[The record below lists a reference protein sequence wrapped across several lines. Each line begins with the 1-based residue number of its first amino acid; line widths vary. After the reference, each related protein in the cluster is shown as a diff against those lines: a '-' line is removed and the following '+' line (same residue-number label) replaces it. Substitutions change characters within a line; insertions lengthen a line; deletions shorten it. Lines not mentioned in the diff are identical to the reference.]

1 MLRQFGFSGLSPI
14 LLIGDI
20 MSKTKTPTAQ
30 AVAVAF
36 DATPS
41 SFKDAAYKAVLA
53 GESLNAVARW
63 VNEKCPTFLEDKP
76 AEVKEELKAGFA
88 LRWQELNPAVT
99 YDSLSWV
106 PNEKGNTLVTL
117 DYCLSYSQQAFGQ
130 LKTDQPVLHGI
141 IGPIRTRFSKFVSN
155 KTKDIEREV
164 RRIQNEGKPRERV
177 QAKGFM
183 KKRCKTAQARND
195 EQAVDEVKLRVAIDA
210 FYDKIK

>member
-1 MLRQFGFSGLSPI
+1 
-14 LLIGDI
+14 
-20 MSKTKTPTAQ
+20 MSKTKSPTAQ

-63 VNEKCPTFLEDKP
+63 VNEKCPTFLDDKP

-88 LRWQELNPAVT
+88 LRWQELNPAKT
-99 YDSLSWV
+99 YDSVTWI
-106 PNEKGNTLVTL
+106 PKENGNTLMTL

-130 LKTDQPVLHGI
+130 LKTDQPALHGI
-141 IGPIRTRFSKFVSN
+141 IGPIRSKFSKFVHN

-164 RRIQNEGKPRERV
+164 RKIQNEGKPRERV

-183 KKRCKTAQARND
+183 SYLNDTFADMKKRCKNAHSRND
-195 EQAVDEVKLRVAIDA
+195 EQAVDEVKLRMAIDA
-210 FYDKIK
+210 FYAALK

>member
-1 MLRQFGFSGLSPI
+1 
-14 LLIGDI
+14 

-30 AVAVAF
+30 AVAVAY

-41 SFKDAAYKAVLA
+41 SYKDAAYKAVLA

-63 VNEKCPTFLEDKP
+63 INEKCPTFLDEVP
-76 AEVKEELKAGFA
+76 AAVKDELKTGFA

-117 DYCLSYSQQAFGQ
+117 DYCMSYSQQAFGQ

-141 IGPIRTRFSKFVSN
+141 IGPIRTKFSKFVSN
-155 KTKDIEREV
+155 KMADIAREV
-164 RRIQNEGKPRERV
+164 RKVQNEGKPRERV

-183 KKRCKTAQARND
+183 SYLNDTFADMKKRCKNAHSRND